1 MLQVQGNAAEKAKER
16 KIKKDKQKKAR
27 EERALKKKERE
38 SKKFEKITGKE
49 KRLMQAIDKKRALMI
64 EELNEKTMYHTV
76 EIMNFSLEKGSP
88 KHLAM
93 RKKLHEYHNEMIR
106 IKICD
111 WTELLSEEEMEKFKK
126 TFDAAN
132 ELKEKD
138 KEERK
143 KEFEKEFG
151 HMKGHPEIDGATVVK
166 RGRKKKEAIE
176 DVFTEDEQEEAS

>member
-93 RKKLHEYHNEMIR
+93 RKKLHEYHNEM
-106 IKICD
+106 
-111 WTELLSEEEMEKFKK
+111 EKFKK